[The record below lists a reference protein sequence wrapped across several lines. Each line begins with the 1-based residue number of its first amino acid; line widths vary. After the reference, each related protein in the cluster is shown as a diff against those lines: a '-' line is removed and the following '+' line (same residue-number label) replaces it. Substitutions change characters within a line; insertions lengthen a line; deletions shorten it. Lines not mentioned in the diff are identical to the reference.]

1 MTDPTTPDSDQ
12 RFGST
17 VEDIYEST
25 FVAEPNSRSVP
36 LVEEV
41 EVDDR
46 EWLSEFPRRYQL
58 IGTQFDDEF
67 NVGARLLNAETSRP
81 SLMPDEVYD
90 SIVERLTA
98 ELDLESVRE
107 RTTNTV
113 WVAVGHCTIER
124 ASDGSAELRFELW
137 DEWQP

>member
-81 SLMPDEVYD
+81 SLMPDRGV
-90 SIVERLTA
+90 RLH
-98 ELDLESVRE
+98 R
-107 RTTNTV
+107 
-113 WVAVGHCTIER
+113 R
-124 ASDGSAELRFELW
+124 ASDGGTRPGERTRADHEHRLGGGRPLHDRAGERR
-137 DEWQP
+137 